1 MWLPVTTAAACGSLP
16 SRRSQRLAAASTD
29 TLAPISLAQPIS
41 SRRAWRSSSVRQA
54 RSTPSPAMAPNLA
67 IAISRSHCRCSLT
80 AATAWCIRI
89 PLATAR
95 SMQPMTVGAK
105 GWDISGHEAGTSHAR
120 RCPRG
125 ATQRTRTACRE
136 LWFRCD
142 LARRRAVLSRGGE
155 AIAFRDGRL
164 SFKPIRADIPIH
176 IASNGPLGQRTAG
189 AVADGA
195 IMEACGSV
203 AEALALA
210 AEVRRGAKSAGRD
223 AGSVRL
229 TARLNACIAADGGR
243 ARDIVRPS
251 VARYL
256 GRGTL
261 KLATAEAQGLTLPPE
276 ATAPLVTAP
285 YAAGVRPYLP
295 LLPLITD
302 RHVDALALAGSKA
315 QVTARVIELR
325 KAGIDAIIVRPVAGE
340 GVSAEDTIAA
350 FGEIWP
356 ANSEQN
362 CERRA

>member
-1 MWLPVTTAAACGSLP
+1 MKLELLMLGDAPVAQLSERA
-16 SRRSQRLAAASTD
+16 RLAESCGFDAIWLADERFYREVYGALASIALATSRVAVGPCVTD
-29 TLAPISLAQPIS
+29 PFTRHPAL
-41 SRRAWRSSSVRQA
+41 
-54 RSTPSPAMAPNLA
+54 TAMA
-67 IAISRSHCRCSLT
+67 IATLDEISH
-80 AATAWCIRI
+80 
-89 PLATAR
+89 
-95 SMQPMTVGAK
+95 G
-105 GWDISGHEAGTSHAR
+105 
-120 RCPRG
+120 
-125 ATQRTRTACRE
+125 
-136 LWFRCD
+136 
-142 LARRRAVLSRGGE
+142 RAVLGLGAGISGFAELGIRPAQPARAMREAIALIRALLRGEQADVAGE

-302 RHVDALALAGSKA
+302 RHVDGLALAGSKA